1 MSGNN
6 NRAAATAFPAS
17 VLGKENAAVRPSPG
31 QQLSPCLLSST
42 RQPFVEPIP
51 RTQAAWTMQPPSMEI
66 DTQRQEARPSHRA
79 PNDVWPLAHRKGNVW
94 PLAHRSGNV
103 WPLAHRSGMPPH
115 RETLERPTMSALPTN
130 PNPNEVQVAHRKG
143 NVQPTFPSILPTI
156 PNPNEVQVEDRGMLT
171 NTSNNGITHVYSE
184 QDIVFLE
191 TLRKHFS
198 ALFPPGASTLWESP
212 KALREAVQREAD
224 IYGFTVVHIGSSLRC
239 TRHAEPLNWKKKRSE
254 SEVPEFKRRKVASY
268 RCDCTF
274 IMRWSEQKING
285 ALSGKI
291 RLTRSCN
298 YQHANGCL
306 PCPQQKIRDARHCGI
321 LCKEWLTEKKLE
333 MIIEISGP
341 SPAFKRCCSSKHGE
355 LYCQYSQS

>member
-143 NVQPTFPSILPTI
+143 NVWPLAHRSGMPPHPNPNDVQLEDRGMPVEIPIISRDKQDIVCLENQPTFPSIHPTI
-156 PNPNEVQVEDRGMLT
+156 PNPNEVQLEDRGMLT
-171 NTSNNGITHVYSE
+171 NTSINGITHVYS
-184 QDIVFLE
+184 
-191 TLRKHFS
+191 
-198 ALFPPGASTLWESP
+198 
-212 KALREAVQREAD
+212 
-224 IYGFTVVHIGSSLRC
+224 
-239 TRHAEPLNWKKKRSE
+239 
-254 SEVPEFKRRKVASY
+254 
-268 RCDCTF
+268 
-274 IMRWSEQKING
+274 
-285 ALSGKI
+285 
-291 RLTRSCN
+291 
-298 YQHANGCL
+298 
-306 PCPQQKIRDARHCGI
+306 
-321 LCKEWLTEKKLE
+321 
-333 MIIEISGP
+333 
-341 SPAFKRCCSSKHGE
+341 
-355 LYCQYSQS
+355 